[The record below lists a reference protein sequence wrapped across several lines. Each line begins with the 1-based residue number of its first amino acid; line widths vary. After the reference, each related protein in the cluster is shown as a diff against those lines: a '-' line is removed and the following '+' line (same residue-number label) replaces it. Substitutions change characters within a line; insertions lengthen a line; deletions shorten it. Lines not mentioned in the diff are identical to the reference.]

1 MEVYALVGP
10 AGTGKS
16 HRASLVAHRFGAEA
30 IVDDGLLVARGAI
43 LAGVSAKREQT
54 AVAAVRR
61 AVFADPEHAR
71 AVREAL
77 HGLAPERVLVLGT
90 SREMVDRIC
99 DALDLPR
106 PERYLDI
113 AEVAPP
119 DEIRRAQRTRRL
131 EGRHVIPAPTF
142 EVRRKGFSGYL
153 VDPLRFLYSGR
164 GRREEVLVEKSTV
177 RPTYS
182 ALGRFFI
189 ADSVVAAI
197 AERAARE
204 VDGVVGATRV
214 QVQQRE
220 EGVVLTLDL
229 ALRYGLCLPP
239 VLEQA
244 RARVRE
250 VVENLTAL
258 NVLEV
263 TVVARRVVPE
273 AGEEAAAREAEGN
286 ASGGA

>member
-16 HRASLVAHRFGAEA
+16 HRASQVARQFGAEA
-30 IVDDGLLVARGAI
+30 IVDDGLLIARGSI
-43 LAGVSAKREQT
+43 VAGVSAKREQT
-54 AVAAVRR
+54 ALAAVRR

-71 AVREAL
+71 AVRE
-77 HGLAPERVLVLGT
+77 GLRQLRPERVLVLGT

-106 PERYLDI
+106 PERYVDI

-142 EVRRKGFSGYL
+142 EVKRKGFSGYL
-153 VDPLRFLYSGR
+153 VDPLRFLYPGR
-164 GRREEVLVEKSTV
+164 GRREEVVVEKSTV

-189 ADSVVAAI
+189 ADSVVGAI
-197 AERAARE
+197 AERAARD
-204 VDGVVGATRV
+204 VPGVVGATRV
-214 QVQQRE
+214 QVHQQE
-220 EGVVLTLDL
+220 EGVVLVVDL
-229 ALRYGLCLPP
+229 VVRYGLRLPTA
-239 VLEQA
+239 LAQA
-244 RARVRE
+244 RARIRE
-250 VVENLTAL
+250 VVETLTAL
-258 NVLEV
+258 NVLDV
-263 TVVARRVVPE
+263 TVVARRVV
-273 AGEEAAAREAEGN
+273 AEVDQPPVG
-286 ASGGA
+286 